1 MTTAEVWVVI
11 FGGMAVT
18 YGARLSFIVLPHS
31 ERLPPFFR
39 RGLRLVAPAVLAAIL
54 APQVFSIDSGLPI
67 ILSPRPWAVLVA
79 ALIGWRT
86 RNAWLAIGGG
96 MVTLWILQSVLP
108 V

>member
-1 MTTAEVWVVI
+1 MTTTEVWAVI
-11 FGGMAVT
+11 LGGMAVT
-18 YGARLSFIVLPHS
+18 YAARLSFIMLPQS

-54 APQVFSIDSGLPI
+54 APQVFLIDSGIPI
-67 ILSPRPWAVLVA
+67 VLSPRPWAAGVA

-96 MVTLWILQSVLP
+96 MVTLWVLQSILP
-108 V
+108 G